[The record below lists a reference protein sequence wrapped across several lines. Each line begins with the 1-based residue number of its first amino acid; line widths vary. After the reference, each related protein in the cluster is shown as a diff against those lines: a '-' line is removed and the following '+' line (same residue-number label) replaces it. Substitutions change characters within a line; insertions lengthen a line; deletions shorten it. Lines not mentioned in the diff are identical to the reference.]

1 MPNSWD
7 VARTEADVR
16 KNVQN
21 VEFVETNFRGG
32 FMTENRRIA
41 LVSGGNRGI
50 GLEVVRQLA
59 EKGITTIV
67 GSRDEEQ
74 GRAAAEGLPD
84 NVVVRQLD
92 VADEKSV
99 DRLATSIEEE
109 FGRLD
114 ILVNNAG
121 ITNDRGQHGVNADL
135 DRVREA
141 LEANLFGAWRL
152 CEACIP
158 LMQRHHYG
166 RIVNISSGMGA
177 LNEMGGGSPGYR
189 LSKAG
194 LNVLTRILASELRG
208 SGILVN
214 SVCPGWVRTDMGGSG
229 ATRSVEEGAD
239 TPIWAAT
246 LPNNGPTGGF
256 FRDRR
261 PIPW

>member
-1 MPNSWD
+1 
-7 VARTEADVR
+7 
-16 KNVQN
+16 
-21 VEFVETNFRGG
+21 
-32 FMTENRRIA
+32 

-50 GLEVVRQLA
+50 GLEIVHQLA
-59 EKGITTIV
+59 ERGNTVIL

-74 GRAAAEGLPD
+74 GRAAAEGLSGD
-84 NVVVRQLD
+84 VVVRQLD
-92 VADEKSV
+92 VTDEKSV
-99 DRLATSIEEE
+99 DWLAASVEEE

-121 ITNDRGQHGVNADL
+121 ISNDRGQRGVDANL

-152 CEACIP
+152 CETCIP
-158 LMQRHHYG
+158 LMQRHRYG

-177 LNEMGGGSPGYR
+177 LNDMGGGSPAYR
-189 LSKAG
+189 ISKTA
-194 LNVLTRILASELRG
+194 LNALTRILASELRG

-214 SVCPGWVRTDMGGSG
+214 SVCPGWVRTDMGGPS
-229 ATRSVEEGAD
+229 ASRSVEEGAD
-239 TPIWAAT
+239 TPVWAAT
-246 LPNNGPTGGF
+246 LPDNGPTGGF